1 VKLSGTPSFTLFNA
15 RNANTDAGYTSIALS
30 GSAIRV
36 QGYSTIYRQTSLVLR
51 DYSAWCHIVVSIDT
65 TQSNG
70 SDRIKLYVNGVIASS
85 FSTSNDPAQNADLQ
99 VSNTS
104 QHRIGDDQGAS
115 YFDGYLADIH
125 FIDGQALDPTSFGEF
140 SATTGVWVP
149 KAYTGTYG
157 TNGFHLEFA
166 DNSAATATT
175 LGKDTSGN
183 NNNWTPNNL
192 TVALSNSITFPNS
205 GSPTAVDY
213 LVIGGG
219 GGGGGFAY
227 AGGGGAGGYLTG
239 STAVTAGAAYVVTV
253 GAGGSGGVS
262 TQDGFNGSNSVF
274 GALTAIGG
282 GGGGGFNAGR
292 DGKNGG
298 SGGGSNYQSNS
309 PGLGTAGQGNNG
321 GSGFNGGGGGGGGA
335 GAAGSGS
342 SGLNGG
348 AGGAGLSSSITGTAV
363 TRAGGGGGGAI
374 DPSGASG
381 AAGSGGGGIGGN
393 GSGSVD
399 GGNGVA
405 NTGGGG
411 GGAAYLGSK
420 NGGNGGSGVVII
432 RYPDTFA
439 DLGTIG
445 GGLTYT
451 RTTTGGYKIYTFTA
465 SSTAVPEAGI
475 DSLVDVPVN
484 GSEVDTGAGG
494 QVRGNYCTWNP
505 LEKDATTVLSNGN
518 LNAASIPNAAWLGA
532 TFAAASGKWYYEI
545 TTVTGQF
552 LMLGVADYAVAQNSK
567 KEYTNTGTYYYYG
580 NNGQLRVNG
589 VNTAFPD
596 SGTYAFANN
605 DVIGVAFDCDAG
617 TVNFYRNGSKVGGAS
632 NSITGLSGKLLG
644 PALSAASGSQE
655 CIINAGQRPFAYTAP
670 SGFKALNTAN
680 LPAPVVTKPST
691 VMDVALYTGNGSTQT
706 ISGLGFSPDLVWIKS
721 RSGAYTHTVADTVR
735 GIGSLGAYLRLFTNS
750 TSAEQDD
757 AYDVTSISSTGFT
770 LANGDYANRSATTY
784 AAWCWDAGSSTV
796 TNTQGSITAS
806 LRANTSSG
814 FSVVSFTSPSSGTF
828 TVGHGLGVA
837 PSLIILK
844 DRGQSGSWSVYHSA
858 VTSKDEY
865 LLLNSTAAKGTSSNY
880 WGTAAPTS
888 TVFGANAGVSV
899 QVSDPCIA
907 YCFTPVAGYSSA
919 FSFTGNG
926 SSDGP
931 MVHLGFRPRL
941 LIIKRTDAAY
951 GWYMY
956 DTARDAYNI
965 AGKELLANSSDAEVS
980 DSDIDIL
987 SNGFK
992 PRRSSLAFNA
1002 SGGTFIGYA
1011 WAESPF
1017 QYARAR

>member
-1 VKLSGTPSFTLFNA
+1 LSRTPASAGNRKTWTWAGWVKRS
-15 RNANTDAGYTSIALS
+15 ALS
-30 GSAIRV
+30 TAAVQSLFVTRGSPSSSATWFDLYFTTADRLYIGNYDYQLRV
-36 QGYSTIYRQTSLVLR
+36 TSQVFR
-51 DYSAWCHIVVSIDT
+51 DTSAWYHILVACDT
-65 TQSNG
+65 TQASAAN
-70 SDRIKLYVNGVIASS
+70 RLKLYVNG
-85 FSTSNDPAQNADLQ
+85 TQ
-99 VSNTS
+99 VSDFTLQNDLGLNEDTGVS
-104 QHRIGDDQGAS
+104 NAIPHYIGSISGTNS
-115 YFDGYLADIH
+115 YFSGYLADIH
-125 FIDGQALDPTSFGEF
+125 FIDGQALTPSSFGEF

-157 TNGFHLEFA
+157 TNGFQLKFE
-166 DNSAATATT
+166 DNSSNTATT

-282 GGGGGFNAGR
+282 GGGGGFNAGKA
-292 DGKNGG
+292 GKNGG

-321 GSGFNGGGGGGGGA
+321 GSGFSGGGGGGGGA

-475 DSLVDVPVN
+475 DSLVDVPTN
-484 GSEVDTGAGG
+484 GSEVDTGLGG
-494 QVRGNYCTWNP
+494 QVRGNYCTFNP
-505 LEKDATTVLSNGN
+505 LSKTFTGTITFSNGN
-518 LNAASIPNAAWLGA
+518 LDVAESSGAYATIPGTIAISSGKFYWEITRTSTSAASIDCGVGLVL
-532 TFAAASGKWYYEI
+532 ASASSL
-545 TTVTGQF
+545 TTVYSNSNYTYRADGTKIIAGGGYTAYGASWATG
-552 LMLGVADYAVAQNSK
+552 
-567 KEYTNTGTYYYYG
+567 
-580 NNGQLRVNG
+580 
-589 VNTAFPD
+589 
-596 SGTYAFANN
+596 
-605 DVIGVAFDCDAG
+605 DVIGVAADLNANTLTFYKNGVSQGAATTSLPAG
-617 TVNFYRNGSKVGGAS
+617 VAFLPFCGDDSSATSMSWTANF
-632 NSITGLSGKLLG
+632 
-644 PALSAASGSQE
+644 
-655 CIINAGQRPFAYTAP
+655 GQRPFAYP
-670 SGFKALNTAN
+670 LSGFKALCTAN
-680 LPAPVVTKPST
+680 LPA
-691 VMDVALYTGNGSTQT
+691 GT
-706 ISGLGFSPDLVWIKS
+706 I
-721 RSGAYTHTVADTVR
+721 
-735 GIGSLGAYLRLFTNS
+735 
-750 TSAEQDD
+750 
-757 AYDVTSISSTGFT
+757 
-770 LANGDYANRSATTY
+770 TT
-784 AAWCWDAGSSTV
+784 
-796 TNTQGSITAS
+796 
-806 LRANTSSG
+806 
-814 FSVVSFTSPSSGTF
+814 SGTF
-828 TVGHGLGVA
+828 TGNANADGPFVWLNGVPTA
-837 PSLIILK
+837 MTIN
-844 DRGQSGSWSVYHSA
+844 GNA
-858 VTSKDEY
+858 VTF
-865 LLLNSTAAKGTSSNY
+865 GTH
-880 WGTAAPTS
+880 A
-888 TVFGANAGVSV
+888 
-899 QVSDPCIA
+899 D
-907 YCFTPVAGYSSA
+907 
-919 FSFTGNG
+919 
-926 SSDGP
+926 
-931 MVHLGFRPRL
+931 
-941 LIIKRTDAAY
+941 K
-951 GWYMY
+951 
-956 DTARDAYNI
+956 
-965 AGKELLANSSDAEVS
+965 LA
-980 DSDIDIL
+980 
-987 SNGFK
+987 NGFK
-992 PRRSSLAFNA
+992 VRSSSGSYNTAGSNTYSITTTGDKFNV
-1002 SGGTFIGYA
+1002 
-1011 WAESPF
+1011 
-1017 QYARAR
+1017 ARAQPNP